1 MSIEDGYAICFNEW
15 ALDKNIKNEL
25 GLLLII
31 KYLCGR
37 GNTCIVDTK
46 YLCDL
51 FEISNETIH
60 RKLRIL
66 QSHNYITL
74 EPKYQTDEEVFN
86 YLNLKN
92 SSTGCLF
99 CGYNKYTLDRHHYP
113 IRAKDGGTE
122 TITLCPNC
130 HRAFHYLT
138 SETSIYRVIFL
149 KNTKGEI

>member
-31 KYLCGR
+31 KYLCDEKGYCEIAI
-37 GNTCIVDTK
+37 NN
-46 YLCDL
+46 LCTL
-51 FEISNETIH
+51 FKMSKESIH
-60 RKLRIL
+60 RKLNNL
-66 QSHNYITL
+66 QRY
-74 EPKYQTDEEVFN
+74 N
-86 YLNLKN
+86 YLKIENQCKTDAEVYEYLNKQN

-99 CGYNKYTLDRHHYP
+99 CGYNEYILDQHHYP

-130 HRAFHYLT
+130 HRAFHCLT
-138 SETSIYRVIFL
+138 DNYIIRIIFL
-149 KNTKGEI
+149 KTNKIKGG